1 MRLIKMDSVR
11 RYTTALCLL
20 FLFVHHP
27 AGADIVFTSNRDG
40 QLASFDN
47 EIYVMNDDG
56 SNVRRI
62 THDGYRKRV
71 IRWSPDGR
79 HLLFSRDV
87 DVIDSAGQKTD
98 DIFLMN
104 ADGHQLRRLI
114 EHPALDGQPAWAPDG
129 QRIAFASSRDG
140 MLEIYVLH
148 LDSGV
153 LRQLT
158 HSEAE
163 VGGYAT
169 SPDWSPD
176 GREIA
181 YALALPGQGRHI
193 YLIDADGERN
203 RPLVKQAPLI
213 VETTLMNFSPR
224 WSPDGE
230 RILYGSVALAH
241 DGNDF
246 RAVSDRLMIRD
257 RDGSN
262 PQFLA
267 TPKIW
272 RLGAAC
278 WAEEGTVI
286 LFVATETKSLVDT
299 EFPPTDIY
307 RYELASHQITNLT
320 NHPSEDWGADWTAQS
335 LSVSVV
341 GRLTTQWG
349 KIKAGKSPMSVQ

>member
-1 MRLIKMDSVR
+1 MRLLKMDSVR

-40 QLASFDN
+40 KIESFDN
-47 EIYVMNDDG
+47 ELYVMNDDG
-56 SNVRRI
+56 GNVRRI

-71 IRWSPDGR
+71 VRWSPDGR
-79 HLLFSRDV
+79 YLLFSRDV

-114 EHPALDGQPAWAPDG
+114 EHPALDGEAAWAPDG
-129 QRIAFASSRDG
+129 QRIAFSSSRNG

-148 LDSGV
+148 LDSGA
-153 LRQLT
+153 LQQLT
-158 HSEAE
+158 HSKAE

-169 SPDWSPD
+169 APDWSPD

-193 YLIDADGERN
+193 YLMDADGKRN
-203 RPLVKQAPLI
+203 RPLVKPQPL
-213 VETTLMNFSPR
+213 VLETTSLNFSPR
-224 WSPDGE
+224 WSPEGE
-230 RILYGSVALAH
+230 RILYNSVEVEGE
-241 DGNDF
+241 GNTL

-257 RDGSN
+257 RDGLN
-262 PQFLA
+262 LQVLA
-267 TPKIW
+267 IPKTW
-272 RLGAAC
+272 RLGEAC
-278 WAEEGTVI
+278 WAEDGAVI
-286 LFVATETKSLVDT
+286 LFYASEPSFLEDK

-341 GRLTTQWG
+341 GKLTTQWSQ
-349 KIKAGKSPMSVQ
+349 IKAGKSPMPVQ